1 MSSGYRIER
10 LTADHDRTSFTCG
23 VEALDRYFRET
34 VSQDVRRRIAYAF
47 VVIADEGDV
56 AGYYTLS
63 ATSILLDKLPA
74 ERTRRLP
81 RHPLVPA
88 ILLGRL
94 AVAQAHQGGRLGAA
108 LVADAL
114 IRAAGGDVAG
124 HLMVVDA
131 KDENAARF
139 YEHLEF
145 TRLADDPRRL
155 IRAL

>member
-1 MSSGYRIER
+1 MY
-10 LTADHDRTSFTCG
+10 FTCG
-23 VEALDRYFRET
+23 SESLDRYFREG
-34 VSQDVRRRIAYAF
+34 VSQDVRRRIAYCF
-47 VVIADEGDV
+47 VVIGPQGDIG
-56 AGYYTLS
+56 GYYTLS
-63 ATSILLDKLPA
+63 ATSVVLNKLPP
-74 ERTRRLP
+74 ERAKKLP

-94 AVAQAHQGGRLGAA
+94 AVAQAHQGKRLGAA

-114 IRAAGGDVAG
+114 IRAAAGDVAG

-145 TRLADDPRRL
+145 TRLADDTSRL